1 MYLNEILGALT
12 DPSRRKI
19 IKLLSKKSLNAGQI
33 GKHFDITAPSLSH
46 HLATLRQADLVEQ
59 ERQGRQLIYSLKRQ
73 TLEKTAEQI
82 LNLIK
87 IK

>member
-73 TLEKTAEQI
+73 TLEKTAEQL

-87 IK
+87 TK